1 MPIGSPIKLMGWT
14 ADVLVMRGS
23 MRQRSSGSWELRV
36 FVGVDPETR
45 GRKYRSMTVR
55 GNRADAEREL
65 AAMVASVRATRSVGT
80 RSHMSN
86 LLEAW
91 FTVASTTWAPTTI
104 RQTRS
109 VLDRY
114 LHPHLGATRVG
125 ELTTAD
131 IDRTYAI
138 LRVRGGMRGQPLA
151 SGTLSRI
158 HVVLR
163 AALAQAMRWGWI
175 WDNPA
180 ERAHRIAATRREL
193 IPPTPAE
200 LRTLLQYLA
209 QADPALHTFVTLA
222 AFTGGRRA
230 QLLALRWRNVDLAV
244 GRLSFTGGWVEGPD
258 GPVLAATKTKRRHV
272 VDLDPGSVSVLAA
285 HAHRVRAAGG
295 WLRPERFVFSD
306 DPEGAGAWKPNRVTK
321 AFVRARRSAGL
332 RQFRLHDL
340 RHFMAT
346 EMLQAG
352 VPLPLVSRRLDHRRV
367 STTLDCYAH
376 AVPGGDAAAAQ
387 TLWHVVQGA
396 G

>member
-1 MPIGSPIKLMGWT
+1 
-14 ADVLVMRGS
+14 
-23 MRQRSSGSWELRV
+23 MRQRSAGSWELRV
-36 FVGVDPETR
+36 FVGVDPETGSR
-45 GRKYRSMTVR
+45 RYRSMTVR
-55 GNRADAEREL
+55 GSRTEAEREL
-65 AAMVASVRATRSVGT
+65 AEMVASVRAVRSVGVQ
-80 RSHMSN
+80 SHVSD

-91 FTVASTTWAPTTI
+91 FTIASTTWTPTTI

-114 LHPHLGATRVG
+114 LHPHLGGTRVG

-131 IDRTYAI
+131 IDRTYAV
-138 LRVRGGMRGQPLA
+138 LRERGGMRGQSLA
-151 SGTLSRI
+151 PGNLSRV

-180 ERAHRIAATRREL
+180 ERAHRIVTARQEL
-193 IPPTPAE
+193 NPPTPEE
-200 LRTLLQYLA
+200 LRTLLKYLA
-209 QADPALHTFVTLA
+209 EDDPALHTFVTLA

-230 QLLALRWRNVDLAV
+230 QLLGLRWRNVDLDA

-272 VDLDPGSVSVLAA
+272 VDLDSGSVDVLAA
-285 HAHRVRAAGG
+285 HAHRVRAASGA
-295 WLRPERFVFSD
+295 LRREGFVFSD
-306 DPEGAGAWKPNRVTK
+306 DLDGAAAWKPNRVTK
-321 AFVRARRSAGL
+321 AFLRARRRAGL
-332 RQFRLHDL
+332 REFRLHDL

-376 AVPGGDAAAAQ
+376 AVPGGDAVAAQ
-387 TLWHVVQGA
+387 TLWHVVQRA